1 MEVTKISPIK
11 KTLDKAVSYI
21 LNPQKAKYISSY
33 ACAPITADLEF
44 ELTLD
49 ENSRSGGVNKAYH
62 IIQSFKPDEITP
74 ELAHEIGQQLLEK
87 QLQGKYEYV
96 LTTHVDKEHIHN
108 HVIFC
113 ASSFMT
119 HTKYNDCDKT
129 YYQLREV
136 SDALCVEHGLS
147 VIPPTKNKGKSYHEW
162 HMDQRGD
169 SWKSHLK
176 ENIDSCIQTS
186 RNFETFTASMQAQG
200 YEIKY
205 GKHLAFRAEKQQRFT
220 RAKILGEA
228 YTEENIKTRIAHNKE
243 LPVKKN
249 KKINPS
255 NQRMSLMVE
264 LDKNKKVL
272 ESKGYEQWAKNHNLK
287 QGAKTLN
294 LLQEYGVHSM
304 EEWEAK
310 KRGNQDA
317 MTTCTSD
324 IKAIKKELANT
335 KIMLKQ
341 LTIYED
347 TKASIDKTPKNKRQ
361 TAEYES
367 ATLLF
372 KSATKA
378 LKNAHMAPSK
388 QLKAELCQQVQ
399 ALQKRQQHL
408 YKEHRQLKKMQR
420 QYHIIEENLTQLLK
434 PTSTKSLDRYL

>member
-1 MEVTKISPIK
+1 MAVTKISPIK
-11 KTLDKAVSYI
+11 KTLDKAISYI

-49 ENSRSGGVNKAYH
+49 ENSRSGGMNKAYH

-74 ELAHEIGQQLLEK
+74 ELAHNIGQQLLEEH
-87 QLQGKYEYV
+87 LQGKYEYV
-96 LTTHVDKEHIHN
+96 LTTHIDKDHIHN

-129 YYQLREV
+129 YYQLREA

-147 VIPPTKNKGKSYHEW
+147 VVPPTKNKGKSYHEW
-162 HMDQRGD
+162 QMDQRGE
-169 SWKSHLK
+169 SWKSQLK
-176 ENIDSCIQTS
+176 ENIDRCIQTS
-186 RNFETFTASMQAQG
+186 KDFETFTTNMQAQG

-205 GKHLAFRAEKQQRFT
+205 GKHLAFRAEKQKRFT
-220 RAKILGEA
+220 RARILGEA
-228 YTEENIKTRIAHNKE
+228 YTEENIKARIAHNKK

-249 KKINPS
+249 KKINPT
-255 NQRMSLMVE
+255 NQPMSLIVE

-272 ESKGYEQWAKNHNLK
+272 ESKGYEQWAKIHNLK

-294 LLQEYGVHSM
+294 LLQKYGIHSM

-310 KRGNQDA
+310 KGGNQDA
-317 MTTCTSD
+317 MNTCTSD
-324 IKAIKKELANT
+324 LKAIEKKLANT
-335 KIMLKQ
+335 KAMLKQ

-347 TKASIDKTPKNKRQ
+347 TKTIRSKTPENKRQ

-372 KSATKA
+372 KTASKA
-378 LKNAHMAPSK
+378 LQDAHMAPSK
-388 QLKAELCQQVQ
+388 QAKTELTQKVH
-399 ALQKRQQHL
+399 ALQKKQQRL
-408 YKEHRQLKKMQR
+408 YQEHKLLKQTQR
-420 QYHIIEENLTQLLK
+420 EYHIIEQNLKQLLN
-434 PTSTKSLDRYL
+434 PTTTKSFDRDL